1 MTGETAALNQV
12 SLNGFKLNSV
22 DGSMTHST
30 RFALVDRQRRIR
42 GYYITS
48 EDDFMPKLMH
58 DIRQL
63 EREKA

>member
-1 MTGETAALNQV
+1 
-12 SLNGFKLNSV
+12 
-22 DGSMTHST
+22 MTHST

-48 EDDFMPKLMH
+48 EDGFMPKLMH